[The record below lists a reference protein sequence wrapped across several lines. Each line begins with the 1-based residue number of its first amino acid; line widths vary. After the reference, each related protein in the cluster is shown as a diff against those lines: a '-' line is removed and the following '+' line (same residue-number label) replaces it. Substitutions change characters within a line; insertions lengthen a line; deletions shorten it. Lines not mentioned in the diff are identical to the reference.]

1 MKAKKII
8 AIAGAAAICLSL
20 AACSTSASSTETA
33 AASAVEATAPTGDAP
48 SGEYVMDLDAVISES
63 GIDISAVSEEE
74 AEHAK
79 EEAQEMLNEYGSNLT
94 FNGDG
99 TGIMESESD
108 GSVDF
113 IYEMK
118 DGNII
123 ITLLGKQAKEDAVVD
138 NDILTCPYDAE
149 TDTFYVPVS
158 GKKAPYKH
166 K

>member
-1 MKAKKII
+1 
-8 AIAGAAAICLSL
+8 
-20 AACSTSASSTETA
+20 
-33 AASAVEATAPTGDAP
+33 
-48 SGEYVMDLDAVISES
+48 
-63 GIDISAVSEEE
+63 
-74 AEHAK
+74 
-79 EEAQEMLNEYGSNLT
+79 MLNEYGSNLT

-138 NDILTCPYDAE
+138 DDILTCPYDAE